1 MNMNVIYK
9 VEAIGALCGCVVAQ
23 HFAIEKPLFRNRKSV
38 LEACRQDLK
47 DSARFDDVWA
57 VHLYFSPRL
66 TFYRYFRP
74 RKFSRILHRVKRW

>member
-1 MNMNVIYK
+1 MNVIYK
-9 VEAIGALCGCVVAQ
+9 VKAIGSLCGCMVTQ
-23 HFAIEKPLFRNRKSV
+23 HFAVEKPLFRNRRCV

-74 RKFSRILHRVKRW
+74 RKFSRILYKVKKW

>member
-1 MNMNVIYK
+1 MNVIYK
-9 VEAIGALCGCVVAQ
+9 VEAIGSLCGCVVAQ
-23 HFAIEKPLFRNRKSV
+23 HFAIERPLLRNGRSV

-74 RKFSRILHRVKRW
+74 KKFLRILHRVKKW

>member
-1 MNMNVIYK
+1 MRAVYI

-23 HFAIEKPLFRNRKSV
+23 HFAIEKPLFRNRRSV
-38 LEACRQDLK
+38 LEACKQDLK

-66 TFYRYFRP
+66 TFYRYFRLK
-74 RKFSRILHRVKRW
+74 KFLRILHRVKRW